1 MKASKFLSLNTKD
14 LAKGAIV
21 AFASAVLTAVYNSLQ
36 TGVFPTTW
44 DQYKPIL
51 LVGAAALI
59 AYLSKNLLTGEQG
72 KFLSK

>member
-1 MKASKFLSLNTKD
+1 MKTSKIFALNAKD
-14 LAKGAIV
+14 LLKGAIV
-21 AFASAVLTAVYNSLQ
+21 AFGGAVLTAIYNSLQ

-44 DQYKPIL
+44 EQYKPIL

-59 AYLSKNLLTGEQG
+59 AYLSKNLLTNEQG